1 MKPRVLRFVGA
12 ASLPPS
18 RGGSSPARLLLMEV
32 PAPLDV
38 PLDAPPQD
46 GYIEPL
52 PTLSDDEGKPSL
64 QAVS

>member
-1 MKPRVLRFVGA
+1 
-12 ASLPPS
+12 
-18 RGGSSPARLLLMEV
+18 MEV